1 MGGFFE
7 TERMEKH
14 VEQCAVCQAAHA
26 GADIKYAE
34 CCDEYGDM
42 FNNVIDFESGE
53 GPWEDK
59 PEGWLMCD
67 ECDGPI
73 EPNAGRCEACGYQW
87 CTEDVHTCSS
97 SDCDEIELCGK
108 PAVETFGGRPC
119 CEEHKL

>member
-1 MGGFFE
+1 MGGIYE

-14 VEQCAVCQAAHA
+14 V
-26 GADIKYAE
+26 AE
-34 CCDEYGDM
+34 CAQCKAAGNNYSARCDEWCAM
-42 FNNVIDFESGE
+42 LENVVDFENGE
-53 GPWEDK
+53 GPFEDK
-59 PEGWLMCD
+59 PDALMCD

-73 EPNAGRCEACGYQW
+73 DPNASRCEACGYQW

-108 PAVETFGGRPC
+108 PAVETVGGRPC